1 MTTIQN
7 WYSGVTQIEESKIV
21 GLYLGW
27 VVPEDGQWQPLMK
40 LSKSDRGYESS
51 HTRAYQQLAPKYR
64 GMAEMVSLPTI
75 DGKGIAHTIPD
86 IFSVRMPRL
95 RPDTERECKFLGLA
109 YPNIDRIAF
118 IARTGGNI
126 VGDNYDICPIV
137 EPNSHGEYQFY
148 CLLCEVDSNLRFEI
162 STQPN
167 LNYKIAPNRQI
178 IITAAGKTLGLLPPY
193 FSLLGSEI
201 TQVKFVNTSDDPY
214 LGNSTL
220 VSVTT
225 KVDIYTQQCFEL
237 VAKEV
242 MV

>member
-1 MTTIQN
+1 MTT
-7 WYSGVTQIEESKIV
+7 TQDRHGDVDRIEESKIS

-40 LSKSDRGYESS
+40 LTKSDRGYEAS
-51 HTRAYQQLAPKYR
+51 HTRAYQRLAQKYR
-64 GMAEMVSLPTI
+64 GMAEMVSLPTV
-75 DGKGIAHTIPD
+75 DGKEIAHTIPD

-95 RPDTERECKFLGLA
+95 RPDTERECKFLELS

-137 EPNSHGEYQFY
+137 EPNSLGEYQFY
-148 CLLCEVDSNLRFEI
+148 CLLHEIDASLRFEMG
-162 STQPN
+162 TQPQ
-167 LNYKIAPNRQI
+167 LNYEIAPNRQI
-178 IITAAGKTLGLLPPY
+178 VIKAAGGNLGLLPPY
-193 FSLLGSEI
+193 FSLLGAGI
-201 TQVKFVNTSDDPY
+201 TQVEFVKTSDDPY

-225 KVDIYTQQCFEL
+225 TTNPYAQQCCEL
-237 VAKEV
+237 AANEV
-242 MV
+242 VV